1 MRSELGLQLAR
12 LEGAFMPNLP
22 SATKYRVHAHP
33 VSAGRDQAASQQQ
46 GHEAPP
52 SIIPVGQEPR
62 RQLVAEQTPPTGSS
76 GRGVAAAES
85 IATKKPRGKARGGLR
100 SPEKLFRVK
109 DRLLQLRIFTLETMG
124 SLRRAEITVWL
135 AIFNCEFRGQAQIGY
150 ARLSEVTDLSQRHV
164 GKAIK
169 SLVGKGLLKVV
180 SRGQYRPSRSSGGEG
195 AKTNGF
201 SSIYRVH
208 PRVSEPKASQPVASE
223 SAKAKPKKPTQPR

>member
-1 MRSELGLQLAR
+1 MPDPSSATREQAHAHSVSESPGNAAGSQQGQGLQP
-12 LEGAFMPNLP
+12 G
-22 SATKYRVHAHP
+22 
-33 VSAGRDQAASQQQ
+33 
-46 GHEAPP
+46 
-52 SIIPVGQEPR
+52 IIPVGQEPQ
-62 RQLVAEQTPPTGSS
+62 RQQTADEKPPVGSPI
-76 GRGVAAAES
+76 RGVAAAES

-223 SAKAKPKKPTQPR
+223 SAKAKPKKPAQPR